1 MKEIMHYLGL
11 DIGSVTTKMAVIDE
25 NLSPVYTSYIRTNGR
40 PADAVRQAFVQLDNY
55 FEGDLPITAV
65 GTTGSGRHLAAAMA
79 GADEVRTEI
88 TAHAVAAVKYCPSVS
103 TVIDIGGQD
112 SKVIYIKNGVTV
124 GFNMNTVCAAGTG
137 SFLDHQA
144 ERLKVP
150 VEEFGSLAMQS
161 NNPAHIAGRCGVFAE
176 SDLIHKQQMGASLP
190 DLASGL
196 CLSLARNYL
205 QNVAHDSNGK
215 KLRDVILF
223 QGGVAANI
231 GMKSA
236 FEKLL
241 KRELLIPEH
250 FKVMGAW
257 GAAILAHRKSKSTNF
272 RTKFRGLSNLINVN
286 VSQSSFICNSCANQC
301 EINQLSVA
309 TNVVGRWGNRC
320 SRWDDLTL
328 PAINNKP
335 ENKYDVE
342 CGRCAR

>member
-1 MKEIMHYLGL
+1 MYYLGL

-25 NLSPVYTSYIRTNGR
+25 NLLPIYTSYLRTNGR

-55 FEGDLPITAV
+55 FEGDIPITAV
-65 GTTGSGRHLAAAMA
+65 GTTGSGRHLAAAMS
-79 GADEVRTEI
+79 GADEIRTEI
-88 TAHAVAAVKYCPSVS
+88 TAHAVAAAKYCPQVS

-137 SFLDHQA
+137 SCLDKKA

-161 NNPAHIAGRCGVFAE
+161 SNPAHIAGRCGVFAE

-190 DLASGL
+190 DLAAGL

-205 QNVAHDSNGK
+205 QNVAHDINGK

-241 KRELLIPEH
+241 KRDLVIPEH

-257 GAAILAHRKSKSTNF
+257 GVAILAHRKSKTSNF
-272 RTKFRGLSNLINVN
+272 KTKFRGLANLIDVN
-286 VSQSSFICNSCANQC
+286 VSQSSFICKSCANQC
-301 EINQLSVA
+301 EINQISIGKD
-309 TNVVGRWGNRC
+309 VVGRWGNRC
-320 SRWDDLTL
+320 PRWDDLTL
-328 PAINNKP
+328 QANEPDDIQQIIM
-335 ENKYDVE
+335 E
-342 CGRCAR
+342 CGRCQG